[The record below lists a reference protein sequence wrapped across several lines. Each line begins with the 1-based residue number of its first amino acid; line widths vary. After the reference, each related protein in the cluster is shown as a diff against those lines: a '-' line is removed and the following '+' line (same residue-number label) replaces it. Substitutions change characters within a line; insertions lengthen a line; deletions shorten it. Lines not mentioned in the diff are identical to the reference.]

1 MKQIIKIPKKT
12 MIPNPNYNEELA
24 KKAFEDKEVY
34 GREKEI
40 ELITYTTVTLDGDP
54 PTVFA
59 LSDYIGKNF
68 KVE

>member
-24 KKAFEDKEVY
+24 QKAKEDKQFY

-40 ELITYTTVTLDGDP
+40 ELVEDTIVTLDGK
-54 PTVFA
+54 
-59 LSDYIGKNF
+59 SDVVLQIAEYVMGNF
-68 KVE
+68 VVE